1 MRAYDMTKARQ
12 DLRYLSWDEHTQ
24 PSGLTG
30 TCPKAREGT
39 GVNATFYKL
48 CDEDRACDIHNQAP
62 FNELVACRLM
72 DILGIA
78 HVKQHLVHARIK
90 VQGHERDAWLL
101 RSKCYRE
108 KGMQSAALELVFDA
122 GQQQYETPLE
132 FCLRQGWSHQVST
145 LLLVD
150 FLIANRSRTGDNI
163 EVVRKP
169 DGTCELAP
177 LYANARSLIS
187 SCCTTELSIERFD
200 PLLDLDANNF
210 LGSRSLV
217 ENLQFVDPAFEV
229 QPLLPEHRE
238 LLFCGFRGILPKLY
252 QDAMWDIIW
261 GRWRAYARL
270 RGL

>member
-132 FCLRQGWSHQVST
+132 FCLRQGWSHQVSA

-163 EVVRKP
+163 E
-169 DGTCELAP
+169 
-177 LYANARSLIS
+177 
-187 SCCTTELSIERFD
+187 SIRQ
-200 PLLDLDANNF
+200 PAGPCLLRHL
-210 LGSRSLV
+210 
-217 ENLQFVDPAFEV
+217 
-229 QPLLPEHRE
+229 
-238 LLFCGFRGILPKLY
+238 
-252 QDAMWDIIW
+252 
-261 GRWRAYARL
+261 
-270 RGL
+270 